1 MATKLSIAV
10 LVKDG
15 VVSETIAVVRKEAD
29 VAIKAFKDWRDAG
42 HEAYLFHAPE
52 ADKRSTKQ
60 TPAVVVT
67 APTVVDKLMDA
78 VMNGKKKKAEPV
90 AIDLE

>member
-15 VVSETIAVVRKEAD
+15 KVSETITVLRKDAD
-29 VAIKAFKDWRDAG
+29 VAIKAFKDWRTAG
-42 HEAYLFHAPE
+42 HEAYLFQAPD
-52 ADKRSTKQ
+52 ADKRSTKAN
-60 TPAVVVT
+60 TVAEVV

-78 VMNGKKKKAEPV
+78 IVNGKKKKAEPV

>member
-15 VVSETIAVVRKEAD
+15 EVSETIAVVRKNAD

-52 ADKRSTKQ
+52 ADKRSIKQ
-60 TPAVVVT
+60 TPAVAT

-78 VMNGKKKKAEPV
+78 VMNGKKKKSEPV

>member
-15 VVSETIAVVRKEAD
+15 KVTETISVLRKDAD

-60 TPAVVVT
+60 TKVEAVV
-67 APTVVDKLMDA
+67 APTVVDKVMDA
-78 VMNGKKKKAEPV
+78 MLNGKRKKAEPV
-90 AIDLE
+90 AIDLD